1 MIIYYGMGTNIIYP
15 TNSEKYKEL
24 IDNDVTNLLNQAYKY
39 AELIIIASKDLIY
52 ETSLILKKEKILQ
65 ADTINQIIINKYNH
79 LIKLKMDYD

>member
-1 MIIYYGMGTNIIYP
+1 M
-15 TNSEKYKEL
+15 

-52 ETSLILKKEKILQ
+52 ETSLILNKEKILQ